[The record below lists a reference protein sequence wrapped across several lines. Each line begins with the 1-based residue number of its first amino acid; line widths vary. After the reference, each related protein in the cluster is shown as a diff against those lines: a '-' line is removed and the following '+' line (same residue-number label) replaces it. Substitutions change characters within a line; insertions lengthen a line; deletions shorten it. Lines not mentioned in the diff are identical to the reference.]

1 MSEPAEPVPQRI
13 DPSGDPPRATV
24 RVALAGLGSIGKVL
38 ARSLVAGV
46 PGAGLVAV
54 AARDGAKA
62 AAFLEGIGSRAP
74 VLPLARLGDVADV
87 VVEALPAG
95 AFDEL
100 AEPVLRAG
108 RTLLVISAGTLLS
121 RTHLFGLAQRHGARI
136 VVPTGALIG
145 LDAVQAAAQGTIHSV
160 VMVTRK
166 PPAGLRGA
174 PHLLEHGI
182 SLDGLAVP
190 LRVFAGTARDAVR
203 GFPANV
209 NVVAALSL
217 AGIGPDRTRIEIWA
231 DPTVDRN
238 RHRIE
243 VDSDSAAFSMEIA
256 NVPSEDN
263 PRTGRITALSV
274 LATIRKLV
282 QPVRIGT

>member
-1 MSEPAEPVPQRI
+1 MPANASLGSKTIGRDVRRSQAP
-13 DPSGDPPRATV
+13 A
-24 RVALAGLGSIGKVL
+24 RVAVAGLGSIGRVL
-38 ARSLVAGV
+38 ARRLVDGV
-46 PGAGLVAV
+46 PGSMLAAV
-54 AARDGAKA
+54 AARDEAKA
-62 AAFLEGIGSRAP
+62 RTFLEGIGSTAP
-74 VLPLARLGDVADV
+74 VVPLDRLGDAADV
-87 VVEALPAG
+87 IVEALPAS

-100 AEPVLRAG
+100 AEPTLAKG
-108 RTLLVISAGTLLS
+108 RTLLVISVGTLLS
-121 RTHLFGLAQRHGARI
+121 RTDLFDFAERHGGRI
-136 VVPTGALIG
+136 IVPTGALIG

-174 PHLLEHGI
+174 PHLVANGI
-182 SLDGLAVP
+182 SVDGLDAP
-190 LRVFAGTARDAVR
+190 RRVFAGTARDAVK

-217 AGIGPDRTRIEIWA
+217 AGIGPDRTWIEIWA

-243 VDSDSAAFSMEIA
+243 VDSDSATFSMEIA
-256 NVPSEDN
+256 NIPSDDN

-274 LATIRKLV
+274 LATIRKLGQSV
-282 QPVRIGT
+282 VIGT